1 MASLWEK
8 VKKNLAE
15 WYGVA
20 YEKTDEFTKIAKKKL
35 EIAGINRTIEKHML
49 ELGGRVYDLVTV
61 QGKAQEI
68 SDDEKV
74 TSLIDEIKKLEEQ
87 LKLKEEEIESIKRE
101 KRETGEEQKEEIEKS

>member
-8 VKKNLAE
+8 VKKNLAD
-15 WYGVA
+15 WYSVA
-20 YEKTDEFTKIAKKKL
+20 YEKTDELTKIAKKKF

-68 SDDEKV
+68 ADDEKV
-74 TSLIDEIKKLEEQ
+74 ASLIEEIKKLEEQ
-87 LKLKEEEIESIKRE
+87 LKLKEEEIESIKKDR
-101 KRETGEEQKEEIEKS
+101 RETGEEHKEEAEKT